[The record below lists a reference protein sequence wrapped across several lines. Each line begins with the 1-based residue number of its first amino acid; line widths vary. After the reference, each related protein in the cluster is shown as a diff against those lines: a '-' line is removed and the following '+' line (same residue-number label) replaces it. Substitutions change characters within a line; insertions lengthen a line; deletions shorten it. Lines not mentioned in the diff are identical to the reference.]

1 MSMLRNNAPTLK
13 IEIEK
18 QLLVHTV
25 VSIYNLIINLVYV
38 QHGSS
43 LIQDKCI

>member
-1 MSMLRNNAPTLK
+1 MLRNNTVTFK

-18 QLLVHTV
+18 QLLVHSL
-25 VSIYNLIINLVYV
+25 SIYLIINLVYV